1 MASKRT
7 VWFSL
12 LLISATIFLYYP
24 AFRYGFFQDDFLH
37 LINTQTSLAGLLKYF
52 VDNSAIY
59 YRPLGIQLAYWL
71 QQKVFGPQPIY
82 WHGFSLLVH
91 LLNTGFVYTLIAKI
105 TKNKT
110 VSFLASFLYATSAVH
125 FISLFWLAETN
136 LLLGALVLFS
146 SLNFYLSGQLTLS
159 LILLAFGLLTHEIM
173 IIFPALAVL
182 LRRPPRR
189 YLAGVSILALGYIL
203 LRLVIL
209 PIPATGTY
217 TPQFNLSSFN
227 SLIWYGLWSFNL
239 PEELKYQVVLW
250 PPYIQPKF
258 LINFMPH
265 LLIWGGSFIS
275 LLAVIVLKTKPW
287 RLTWLGLG
295 WFMIGISLFL
305 ILPLHQYP
313 NYVIAGL
320 PGITL
325 LLSLALVKFKP
336 LWRGFFLT
344 LWLLGSLVTLR
355 TTELTHWTVQ
365 EAQRVNRTLVQAK
378 RQYPALPT
386 GSVLV
391 IKSDYQIKQALFDQF
406 GLQFWYQNPNL
417 KTYYG
422 DVHDLMPPKCAIIE
436 ARQENIRPC
445 LADHHIYLLD

>member
-1 MASKRT
+1 MRHKLI
-7 VWFSL
+7 FSL
-12 LLISATIFLYYP
+12 FLISTTLFLYYP
-24 AFRYGFFQDDFLH
+24 AMKYGFFQDDFLH
-37 LINTQTSLAGLLKYF
+37 LINTQVPITGLLKF
-52 VDNSAIY
+52 FTDNSAIY
-59 YRPLGIQLAYWL
+59 YRPLGIQFMYWW
-71 QQKVFGPQPIY
+71 QQQLFGPQPFWFHLVSLIIHLINIY
-82 WHGFSLLVH
+82 
-91 LLNTGFVYTLIAKI
+91 FVYTLIAKI
-105 TKNKT
+105 TKNKSLGYLT
-110 VSFLASFLYATSAVH
+110 AFLYATSAVH

-146 SLNFYLSGQLTLS
+146 SLNFYLSGRLTLS
-159 LILLAFGLLTHEIM
+159 LILFALGLLTHEIM

-189 YLAGVSILALGYIL
+189 YLAGVSILALSYIL
-203 LRLVIL
+203 FRLVIL

-217 TPQFNLSSFN
+217 TPQFNLGSFN

-265 LLIWGGSFIS
+265 LLIWLGSFVS
-275 LLAVIVLKTKPW
+275 LLAVIMFKTKPW

-295 WFMIGISLFL
+295 WFMSGISLFL

-320 PGITL
+320 PGMTL
-325 LLSLALVKFKP
+325 LLSLVVLKFNRFFRILFLVF
-336 LWRGFFLT
+336 WLT
-344 LWLLGSLVTLR
+344 SSFVTLR
-355 TTELTHWTVQ
+355 FSELTHWTVQ
-365 EAQRVNRTLVQAK
+365 EAQRVNRTLAQAK

-391 IKSDYQIKQALFDQF
+391 IKSDYQIKQALFDQL
-406 GLQFWYQNPNL
+406 GLQFWYQNPTL

-422 DVHDLMPPKCAIIE
+422 DVHDLMPPECAIIE